1 LLSILAATVLLSVGQ
16 LSSAT
21 AATINLSPD
30 SFDFGNV
37 TVGTTDTVAL
47 TATLTPNP
55 GASSFFWDFGIGAPF
70 SAAKPSSPAG
80 NCGVNSLTCVVDVSF
95 APTTIGSVTDLLV
108 ATVSENPG
116 GVTNDIFSM
125 SGTGVAPVSNTPLP
139 AALPLFASG
148 LGALGLLGWRRKR
161 KAHIGL
167 LGAA

>member
-1 LLSILAATVLLSVGQ
+1 VAATALLSIGQ
-16 LSSAT
+16 LSPAT

-47 TATLTPNP
+47 TATVTPDP
-55 GASSFFWDFGIGAPF
+55 GASVALWDFGIGAPF

-95 APTTIGSVTDLLV
+95 APTTIGSVSDLLV
-108 ATVSENPG
+108 ATVVEVPG
-116 GVTNDIFSM
+116 GVTDDTFLI

-139 AALPLFASG
+139 AILPLIATG
-148 LGALGLLGWRRKR
+148 LGALGLLGWRKKR
-161 KAHIGL
+161 KAAVSL
-167 LGAA
+167 LGVA